1 MLDNLVTVWLLRQAA
16 LKRRHSLANISLLD
30 PQTGLKTKGHGS
42 PQGYHKLDIFY
53 IN

>member
-1 MLDNLVTVWLLRQAA
+1 
-16 LKRRHSLANISLLD
+16 LD